1 MKPLLSAIFINPQL
15 ALELDSIQW
24 DYLIR
29 QARNGHVLA
38 RLGYLLEEAQLF
50 EQIPTKPCLHIRSA
64 QTYFQRF
71 SISLQRE
78 IVIINDVL
86 KSIILIVLSE

>member
-1 MKPLLSAIFINPQL
+1 LKPLLSAIFINPQL

-50 EQIPTKPCLHIRSA
+50 GQIPSKPFLHIRSA
-64 QTYFQRF
+64 QTYFERF
-71 SISLQRE
+71 YISLQR
-78 IVIINDVL
+78 
-86 KSIILIVLSE
+86 